1 MQNAWVILILTQ
13 KFKKILITCRTQ
25 FFQKDEEIPRET
37 GIVKIGP
44 RDAGEGATHQYYK
57 LYLSPF
63 SDEQVE
69 KYVRRRYPFWK
80 YKKRRRIRELVR
92 LIPNLIVRP
101 MLLSYIDE
109 IDKLLLAKVEEIH
122 YSFELYEIMIEAWLK
137 REEGVSKGIKREP
150 LRKFSEQLAVDIYVN
165 REHRHAECIPREDLV
180 DLATKWSIPLDDW
193 KLTRRSLLN
202 RDAVGNYKFAH
213 RSIMEYLFVHKF
225 IQGDKSC
232 VSVEWTD
239 QMKLFLKERVEFH
252 VKIAELVPFDITL
265 VKNYLLKYRSVPKN
279 NLQDCSEML
288 RKYGFFDTHKN
299 KNGKGIKHLYETKEI
314 PRQNV
319 IMDSASGLMWQQS
332 GSDKYMK
339 YEKAKEYVDQLNRD
353 QFAGYSDWRL
363 PTLEETMS
371 LMETTKMNGDLY
383 IDPKFDK
390 QQQWIWTSDL
400 FSVSSAWVVDF
411 GDGCGYNAFYGYYC
425 VRAVR

>member
-1 MQNAWVILILTQ
+1 MHVIYNIPTGNMKLHCFLLAYLILINVYRVFGMRQILYSFWMPLMRIPLQLKTLQNAWVILQYSPKNL
-13 KFKKILITCRTQ
+13 KDSHYLPNPVFP
-25 FFQKDEEIPRET
+25 KDEEIPRET

-180 DLATKWSIPLDDW
+180 DLATKWSIPLMI
-193 KLTRRSLLN
+193 
-202 RDAVGNYKFAH
+202 GN
-213 RSIMEYLFVHKF
+213 
-225 IQGDKSC
+225 
-232 VSVEWTD
+232 
-239 QMKLFLKERVEFH
+239 
-252 VKIAELVPFDITL
+252 
-265 VKNYLLKYRSVPKN
+265 
-279 NLQDCSEML
+279 
-288 RKYGFFDTHKN
+288 
-299 KNGKGIKHLYETKEI
+299 
-314 PRQNV
+314 
-319 IMDSASGLMWQQS
+319 
-332 GSDKYMK
+332 
-339 YEKAKEYVDQLNRD
+339 
-353 QFAGYSDWRL
+353 
-363 PTLEETMS
+363 
-371 LMETTKMNGDLY
+371 
-383 IDPKFDK
+383 
-390 QQQWIWTSDL
+390 
-400 FSVSSAWVVDF
+400 
-411 GDGCGYNAFYGYYC
+411 
-425 VRAVR
+425 